1 MQTYD
6 MSHGPFFR
14 CSRSV
19 GQIYTHPKQ
28 LEDNQQGNCS
38 HGKFTLT
45 EGRLITLLL
54 LCGEA
59 RYKMSGPG
67 VR

>member
-1 MQTYD
+1 MQTYVPW
-6 MSHGPFFR
+6 SIF
-14 CSRSV
+14 SV
-19 GQIYTHPKQ
+19 VTLCCTHPKQ